1 MSIDAREFQ
10 SEVIKGYKYWEC
22 PYCKNRSQLSE
33 NDINH
38 TWIERNS
45 VSTTVLEVRCPDPAC
60 NKTTVYLSKYLQE
73 MTFDTPSRKIWE
85 WIFHES
91 EMLYPHGVFN
101 HYPDYVPEPIRKDYE
116 EAATISQLSPKA
128 SAALIRRA
136 LQGMIKHKWPA
147 IKLPKLFD
155 QINALN
161 EKVPAHQREALH
173 GIRKIGNVGA
183 HMNDPGAIADQD
195 SPITV
200 DDADNLIKL
209 LEYLIKTWYVDE
221 ADAMALMKGISDR
234 GDEVD
239 KIQKGKK

>member
-1 MSIDAREFQ
+1 MSIDIDSFISAVNLGKQF
-10 SEVIKGYKYWEC
+10 WEC
-22 PYCKNRSQLSE
+22 PHCKKNMQIDVKDIHYSKCWNSE
-33 NDINH
+33 NLLLYVMMILCPNPECEEETIYMSTSQRH
-38 TWIERNS
+38 IEG
-45 VSTTVLEVRCPDPAC
+45 TD
-60 NKTTVYLSKYLQE
+60 VY
-73 MTFDTPSRKIWE
+73 FTPQYA
-85 WIFHES
+85 
-91 EMLYPHGVFN
+91 EMLYPHGVYY
-101 HYPDYVPEPIRKDYE
+101 HYPDFVPEPIRKDYE

-136 LQGMIKHKWPA
+136 LQGMIKAKWPDL
-147 IKLPKLFD
+147 KDKNLFN
-155 QINALN
+155 QINALD
-161 EKVPAHQREALH
+161 EKVPAHQKKALH

-183 HMNDPGAIADQD
+183 HMKDPGAIADQD

-239 KIQKGKK
+239 KIQKGK